1 MTQPFPSPSGRFII
15 FYHPKLRD
23 SFSLAEEI
31 TNFIIKRGAS
41 AEFSS
46 IDDEARRARAANAD
60 MLIALGGDGTML
72 KVARTGAFN
81 DKPVLGINL
90 GRFGFLVDVQPSE
103 WPETMMRVL
112 NGDYRIEERLMLHAS
127 HCQSGVTISA
137 HEVLNEVVIA
147 RGSIIRPIRLQAMV
161 DDAPLTTYVA
171 DGLIVA
177 TPTGSTAYALA
188 AGGPILPP
196 NAKNVLLVPI
206 APHLTMDRAIVLPP
220 DTVLDIM
227 VRTEHQ
233 ALFSADGRVSVPLQD
248 QDTLRVHVSRNVAR
262 FVRMTPPSYFYKTLA
277 ERMAQNPS
285 ADKAK

>member
-1 MTQPFPSPSGRFII
+1 MTQPFTALPTRFIV
-15 FYHPKLRD
+15 FYHPKLKD
-23 SFSLAEEI
+23 SFRLAEEMA
-31 TNFIIKRGAS
+31 NFIIKRGAS

-46 IDDEARRARAANAD
+46 VDDEAKRVRAAEAD

-72 KVARTGAFN
+72 KAARTGAFN
-81 DKPVLGINL
+81 NKPVLGINL

-127 HCQSGVTISA
+127 HCQSGMTISA

-147 RGSIIRPIRLQAMV
+147 RGSIIRPIRLQALV
-161 DDAPLTTYVA
+161 DGAPLTTYVA

-196 NAKNVLLVPI
+196 NAKNILLVPI
-206 APHLTMDRAIVLPP
+206 APHLSMDRAIVLPP
-220 DTVLDIM
+220 DAVLNIT

-248 QDTLRVHVSRNVAR
+248 QDTLQVSVSQNTAR